1 MTDAEPTTEPTDDPT
16 SDPIAGLLDE
26 ELGALSALG
35 HELADADWDV
45 PTALPGWT
53 VKDCFSHVVET
64 ERTLAGDPAEEAD
77 VSHLAHVE
85 RPFQQFTEPGVEA
98 RRGLPG
104 AEVLAQL
111 DEVWPRRIAALRAM
125 TPAELD
131 VPGWSPIGEV
141 PYRDFM
147 AVRVFDMW
155 MHEQDVRRALG
166 RPGHET
172 GPAADRALDRF
183 RAAVPFVV
191 GKKAGAP
198 DGSSVVFRCT
208 GGNELVLA
216 IAVEGRARVVDE
228 ADLPGEPTTTITLP
242 FGAFVALG
250 GGRWTADEA
259 RAAGGVDVAG
269 DVDLGDRILA
279 GMAFTP

>member
-1 MTDAEPTTEPTDDPT
+1 MPDDA
-16 SDPIAGLLDE
+16 SDPIADLLDE

-35 HELADADWDV
+35 HELGDADWDV

-53 VKDCFSHVVET
+53 VQDCFSHVVET
-64 ERTLAGDPAEEAD
+64 ERTLAGDPAAEAD
-77 VSHLAHVE
+77 IAHLAHVE